1 MIAAVAAFGGLLFG
15 FDTAVIAGT
24 LPSLRAFFRLD
35 DTTIGLVVAAAAIG
49 SIPGALLSGRL
60 SDRYGRKKIMLL
72 TAILFIIAGAGSGIA
87 TSITELVIYRVI
99 GGMAIGLASALAPVY
114 ISEVSTPAYRGR
126 LGMLQQ
132 LAIVVGILCSFI
144 SNYLIGVPHWHLML
158 GAAVIP
164 AVVFFLL
171 LMLVPESPRWLLMQH
186 RVEEAKAIMTRLY
199 DTYEIPTTSQRPAT
213 TLKEVFA
220 SRYRKVVI
228 IGIVFASIAHLTGI
242 NIIFYY
248 APLIF
253 EKTKMGG
260 TELFQTMLT
269 GIANL
274 IFTIMAFWLIDRV
287 GRKKLLLAGS
297 IFMSACMLVVAWL
310 FYTNHLGNYFVLIA
324 VFLYIGGFA
333 CTWGAVLWVYIAEMF
348 PDSIRGSATAVAAFG
363 NWTMN
368 AVISFTFPVLLAKLG
383 PAPTFLLYALFNAGM
398 VWFVSRYIF
407 ETKGVPL
414 EKVEELY
421 HTI

>member
-1 MIAAVAAFGGLLFG
+1 MKKYTILIAAVAAFGGLLFG

-24 LPSLRAFFRLD
+24 LPSLRTFFQLD

-60 SDRYGRKKIMLL
+60 SDRYGRKKIMML

-87 TSITELVIYRVI
+87 NSITELVIYRII
-99 GGMAIGLASALAPVY
+99 GGVAIGMASALAPVY
-114 ISEVSTPAYRGR
+114 ISEIAPPEYRGR

-144 SNYLIGVPHWHLML
+144 SNYLIGVPHWRWML
-158 GAAVIP
+158 GAAVVP
-164 AVVFFLL
+164 AIVFFFL
-171 LMLVPESPRWLLMQH
+171 LMLVPESPRWLAMQQQT
-186 RVEEAKAIMTRLY
+186 A
-199 DTYEIPTTSQRPAT
+199 TTTT
-213 TLKEVFA
+213 TLKDVFA
-220 SRYRKVVI
+220 PRYRKVVI

-260 TELFQTMLT
+260 SELFQTMLT

-274 IFTIMAFWLIDRV
+274 LFTIIAFWLIDRV

-297 IFMSACMLVVAWL
+297 IFMSICMLVVAGL
-310 FYTNHLGNYFVLIA
+310 FYTDYLGNYFVLIA
-324 VFLYIGGFA
+324 VFMYIGGFA

-348 PDSIRGSATAVAAFG
+348 PDNIRSSATAVAAFG

-368 AVISFTFPVLLAKLG
+368 AVISFTFPILLAKLG
-383 PAPTFLLYALFNAGM
+383 AAPTFLLYAVFNAGM